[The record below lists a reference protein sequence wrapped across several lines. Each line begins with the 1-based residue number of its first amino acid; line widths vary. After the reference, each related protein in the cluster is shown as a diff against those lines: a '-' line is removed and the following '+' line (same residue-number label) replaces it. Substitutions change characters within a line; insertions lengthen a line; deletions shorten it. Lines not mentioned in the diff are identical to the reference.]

1 MAAHDN
7 GSARVFGPGVLIGG
21 GLAGVLGAILMG
33 LAGSAYIAAIGG
45 GWSTAMQAIAGTY
58 YKSLAFLGG
67 PGVTTIG
74 VLTHLATGGA
84 FGVLLAA
91 LTIKMKSR
99 WGLFGLGILYGICVW
114 AFMTFVILPV
124 FDWVMFPRV
133 EMMATMWFFLH
144 WIYGGFT
151 GLFIPPLRSAFIP
164 GARIQPLPRQ
174 QTA

>member
-1 MAAHDN
+1 MATYQAE
-7 GSARVFGPGVLIGG
+7 RPRIFGPGVLIGG
-21 GLAGVLGAILMG
+21 GIAGVLAAILMG

-67 PGVTTIG
+67 PGVTTVG

-91 LTIKMKSR
+91 LTIKMKSN

-124 FDWVMFPRV
+124 FDWVMYPRV

-144 WIYGGFT
+144 WTYGGFA
-151 GLFIPPLRSAFIP
+151 GLFIPPLRNAFSRRA
-164 GARIQPLPRQ
+164 GMQPVPRQ
-174 QTA
+174 QAA